1 MDKMIEIKPEFNG
14 KFSLQTYPNGQMAVF
29 YNDFDNF
36 PIAELSL
43 MDDSI
48 DLGSNEFILKDYSEN
63 SELIENL
70 LKREVIIPTDRFV
83 LIEGQICPICK
94 LF

>member
-29 YNDFDNF
+29 YQDFDNF

-48 DLGSNEFILKDYSEN
+48 ELDQNEFILKEYSEN
-63 SELIENL
+63 SELIEYL
-70 LKREVIIPTDRFV
+70 LKSEVIIPTDRFV
-83 LIEGQICPICK
+83 LIKGRLYPICM